1 MANKRNAALE
11 MLQGAGFEPSPEQA
25 PVEMPAGGI
34 PTPKNL
40 VPLKPKKAGKAV
52 TKVMVYMPAKVAR
65 KFKEIAF
72 TEDRKANDVY
82 LDALDEYLTKQGHGG
97 IKGVVER

>member
-11 MLQGAGFEPSPEQA
+11 MLQGAGFGPTAQEASAAA
-25 PVEMPAGGI
+25 PAAGEGAE
-34 PTPKNL
+34 NVVAL
-40 VPLKPKKAGKAV
+40 APKKPGKAV

-82 LDALDEYLTKQGHGG
+82 LDALDQYLTKQGHGG
-97 IKGVVER
+97 IKGVIER